1 MKIVINLLLVGL
13 ICLLGYLLYDN
24 IKEPIEF
31 QKEKTRRERA
41 VVAKL
46 MTIRQTQE
54 FYRTITGSFSNNFDT
69 LAFVLSTEDF
79 MIINV
84 MGDPDDPNFDI
95 SQITYDTSYFPAIDS
110 LNAMGIDLDSLRF
123 VPFAPKGT
131 TFKIQADT
139 IEYQKTMVHVVE
151 VGVIRKLFM
160 GEYGD
165 ERFKKY
171 DSRYKPNQLLKFG
184 DMNTPNTAGNWER

>member
-1 MKIVINLLLVGL
+1 MKIVVNILLIGL
-13 ICLLGYLLYDN
+13 IGLLGYLLYAN

-31 QKEKTRRERA
+31 QKVKTERERA

-46 MTIRQTQE
+46 MMIRQTQE
-54 FYRTITGSFSNNFDT
+54 FYRSITGSFCNDFDT
-69 LAFVLSTEDF
+69 LAHVLATEDF

-84 MGDPDDPNFDI
+84 QGDPDDPNFDI

-110 LNAMGIDLDSLRF
+110 LNSMGINLDSLRF

-131 TFKIQADT
+131 EFDIQADT

-151 VGVIRKLFM
+151 VGVIRKEFM
-160 GEYGD
+160 GAYGTD
-165 ERFKKY
+165 HFKKY
-171 DSRYKPNQLLKFG
+171 DSRYKPNQRLKFG

>member
-13 ICLLGYLLYDN
+13 IGLLGYLLYAN
-24 IKEPIEF
+24 IKEPIQF
-31 QKEKTRRERA
+31 MKVKTERERA
-41 VVAKL
+41 VVDKL
-46 MTIRQTQE
+46 MVIRQTQE
-54 FYRTITGSFSNNFDT
+54 FYRSITGSFADNFDT
-69 LAFVLSTEDF
+69 LTHVLATRDF

-110 LNAMGIDLDSLRF
+110 MNAMGINLDSLSV
-123 VPFAPKGT
+123 VPFAAPGT
-131 TFKIQADT
+131 EFQIQADT

-151 VGVIRKLFM
+151 VGVVRKEFM
-160 GEYGD
+160 GMYGD

-171 DSRYKPNQLLKFG
+171 DSRYKPNALLKFG
-184 DMNTPNTAGNWER
+184 DMGTPNTAGNWER

>member
-13 ICLLGYLLYDN
+13 IGLLGYLLYAN

-31 QKEKTRRERA
+31 QKVKKVRERA

-46 MTIRQTQE
+46 MTIRQAQE
-54 FYRTITGSFSNNFDT
+54 YYRTIKGSFSNNFDT
-69 LAFVLSTEDF
+69 LAYVLSTDDF

-84 MGDPDDPNFDI
+84 QGDPDDPNFDI
-95 SQITYDTSYFPAIDS
+95 SLITYDTSYFPAIDS
-110 LNAMGIDLDSLRF
+110 MSALGINLDSLRF

-131 TFKIQADT
+131 EFDIQADT

-151 VGVIRKLFM
+151 VGVIRKEFM

-171 DSRYKPNQLLKFG
+171 DSRYKPNQRLKFG

>member
-13 ICLLGYLLYDN
+13 IGLLGYLLYAN

-31 QKEKTRRERA
+31 QKVKTQRERA

-46 MTIRQTQE
+46 MVIRQTQDY
-54 FYRTITGSFSNNFDT
+54 YRSITGSFCNDFDT
-69 LAFVLSTEDF
+69 LAHVLSTEDF

-84 MGDPDDPNFDI
+84 QGDPDDPNFDI

-110 LNAMGIDLDSLRF
+110 MNAMGINLDSLRF
-123 VPFAPKGT
+123 VPYAPKGT
-131 TFKIQADT
+131 EFDIQADT

-151 VGVIRKLFM
+151 VGVIRKEFM
-160 GEYGD
+160 GKYGD
-165 ERFKKY
+165 EHFKKY
-171 DSRYKPNQLLKFG
+171 DSRYKPNQRLKFG
-184 DMNTPNTAGNWER
+184 DMSTPNTAGNWER